1 MKDDIRI
8 KRREKS
14 NKIIESLGITCFHDL
29 PLIEGSD
36 EVSLKNVDQI
46 CKRAIASLLSIQL
59 ACDIIEGNNY
69 QESKEYFED
78 LLDKYGV
85 KDNLL
90 YKERKL
96 FDGDYTM
103 QDAVDVSWTYE
114 CYWALCW
121 SLGLI
126 NKMGF
131 PNDICNTK
139 IAISFVSICKDYN
152 DFRKKAKLRDVEEI
166 LDMLDLYYRYHW
178 ACVEKDINGTAEIK
192 DLNMEVVAE
201 RRRGLEWLIKDE
213 KDWNDIT
220 LNT

>member
-1 MKDDIRI
+1 MDTDIRV

-14 NKIIESLGITCFHDL
+14 NKIIESLGITCFRDL

-36 EVSLKNVDQI
+36 EVKLKNVDQI

-59 ACDIIEGNNY
+59 ACDIIEGNDY
-69 QESKEYFED
+69 QESKEYFLD
-78 LLDKYGV
+78 LLDKFDV
-85 KDNLL
+85 RDNLL

-103 QDAVDVSWTYE
+103 QEAVDVSWTYE

-121 SLGLI
+121 ALGLI

-131 PNDICNTK
+131 PSDVCNTK

-152 DFRKKAKLRDVEEI
+152 DFKRKVKLRDVEEI
-166 LDMLDLYYRYHW
+166 LDMLDLYFRYHW
-178 ACVEKDINGTAEIK
+178 ACVEHEINGDAEIK
-192 DLNMEVVAE
+192 DLNGEVVAE
-201 RRRGLEWLIKDE
+201 RRRGLEWLIQDE